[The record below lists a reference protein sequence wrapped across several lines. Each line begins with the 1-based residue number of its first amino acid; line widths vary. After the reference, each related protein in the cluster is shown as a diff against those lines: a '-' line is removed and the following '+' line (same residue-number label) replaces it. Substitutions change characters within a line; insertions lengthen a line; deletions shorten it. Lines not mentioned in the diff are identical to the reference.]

1 MRDKHAEFDI
11 WLEDQIKESDR
22 SDRIV
27 ILEGDYD
34 IDWGENKTMV
44 VKEFREKFPNDYH
57 YYFAKYFVPLDKLEF
72 DVDID
77 ENDFPNFKEDFFI

>member
-11 WLEDQIKESDR
+11 WLEDRIEKSDR
-22 SDRIV
+22 ESRIT

-44 VKEFREKFPNDYH
+44 IKEFREKYPNDYY
-57 YYFAKYFVPLDKLEF
+57 YYFATYYIPLDKLEF

-77 ENDFPNFKEDFFI
+77 EDDFPNFKDDFFI